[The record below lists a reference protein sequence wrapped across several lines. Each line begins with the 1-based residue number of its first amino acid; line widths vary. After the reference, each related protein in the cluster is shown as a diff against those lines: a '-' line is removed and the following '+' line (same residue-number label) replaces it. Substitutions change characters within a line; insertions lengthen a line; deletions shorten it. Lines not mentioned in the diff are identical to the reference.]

1 MAKNKYLIKI
11 QKQFLKVWTIFLY
24 QNNNIPSISI
34 GGISLPPPGLQ
45 RPHFGPGLQRFSLSP
60 RRPTLVPGSVE
71 QVVILYK
78 QHTSSILPS
87 MADNSK
93 REMFFWIEFDF
104 GWFCSVLESSVCSSY
119 VISSLCSCVI
129 FSRKGYL
136 SPPALQHEL
145 LLREHLQVSC
155 FPEQS
160 EPCC

>member
-1 MAKNKYLIKI
+1 MTSFFPL
-11 QKQFLKVWTIFLY
+11 
-24 QNNNIPSISI
+24 
-34 GGISLPPPGLQ
+34 PPGLQ
-45 RPHFGPGLQRFSLSP
+45 RPHFGPGLQRFSLSL

-71 QVVILYK
+71 QVVILCK

-93 REMFFWIEFDF
+93 REMFFLIDEFDF
-104 GWFCSVLESSVCSSY
+104 GVFWSLLFVILMSSPVCVSVNF
-119 VISSLCSCVI
+119 CVI
-129 FSRKGYL
+129 FSRKADL

-160 EPCC
+160 ELCC